1 LAQNLHDLAESKVNI
16 VEDLRELDLGLWS
29 GLRRD
34 ELEKR
39 FERAGTQWL
48 DDPASVSPPS
58 GETIADLE
66 SRLVPVIEK
75 AISRRRTATN
85 IAVVLRPIAYA
96 CLRCRLEQAPTTAMR
111 EYFEDPAP
119 PPPIWFEI
127 VRDDPRLVL
136 APAPSREADRQ
147 VPAA

>member
-1 LAQNLHDLAESKVNI
+1 
-16 VEDLRELDLGLWS
+16 
-29 GLRRD
+29 
-34 ELEKR
+34 
-39 FERAGTQWL
+39 
-48 DDPASVSPPS
+48 
-58 GETIADLE
+58 
-66 SRLVPVIEK
+66 
-75 AISRRRTATN
+75 
-85 IAVVLRPIAYA
+85 
-96 CLRCRLEQAPTTAMR
+96 MR